1 MKKPK
6 IAPSGPAGLSRR
18 NFFGSVASGA
28 AEAAILT
35 LPVEAAQPATQPA
48 AGPAAGLAADSG
60 MVPAVLNVN
69 GQTHSLSV
77 EPRWTLQH
85 VLHDRLGLNGTK
97 SGCERGE
104 CGACTVLIDGIARY
118 SCLTLALEAV
128 GTEITTIEGL
138 MHGEKLGPVQ
148 QAFVEEDA
156 MQCGY
161 CTPGQ
166 VVSVEA
172 LLRKTPQP
180 TAEQIREGV
189 SGNLCRCGTYNHIF
203 RAAQRAAE
211 LRKAGR

>member
-6 IAPSGPAGLSRR
+6 IAPPRPAALSRR

-35 LPVEAAQPATQPA
+35 LPVEAAQPATAPA
-48 AGPAAGLAADSG
+48 TASDML
-60 MVPAVLNVN
+60 PAVLHVN
-69 GQTHSLSV
+69 GQTHSLAV

-85 VLHDRLGLNGTK
+85 VLHDHLGLTGTK

-128 GTEITTIEGL
+128 GAEITTVEGL
-138 MHGEKLGPVQ
+138 MNGEQLGPVQ

-189 SGNLCRCGTYNHIF
+189 SGNLCRCGAYHHIF
-203 RAAQRAAE
+203 RAAQSAAE

>member
-104 CGACTVLIDGIARY
+104 CGAGTVLIDGIARY

-180 TAEQIREGV
+180 TPEQIHEGV